1 MAAEEPSRIRGGAIL
16 GGAGGPRDR
25 FVGETTKYVVAKAPC
40 QVLLTAPVTAET
52 QARSER
58 WPRRSAN
65 RSPGPRDR
73 VRACSS

>member
-52 QARSER
+52 QARSEEVAASLGEPVTR
-58 WPRRSAN
+58 PE
-65 RSPGPRDR
+65 G
-73 VRACSS
+73 